1 MNEIQKHSEFKNVKI
16 LVDKYKSSN
25 KESIMDD
32 FTSGYSLQDSDKLI
46 SIKKI
51 PAPKRLWGKN
61 KITQE
66 LKKIIRSKCVSKFH
80 ESWVQDKR
88 PMTFNAYKGVR
99 HHRNSVT

>member
-51 PAPKRLWGKN
+51 PAPKRL
-61 KITQE
+61 
-66 LKKIIRSKCVSKFH
+66 
-80 ESWVQDKR
+80 
-88 PMTFNAYKGVR
+88 
-99 HHRNSVT
+99 